1 MYFQFK
7 SHFVLA
13 SASLHVCLL
22 RQPWRPSSITL
33 TSGYVGFLE
42 FQDVDKY
49 LQMYHFNACHKMPH
63 LTQLISA
70 DMEIQK
76 KSEETADGVS
86 RL

>member
-1 MYFQFK
+1 M
-7 SHFVLA
+7 LA

-70 DMEIQK
+70 DMEIQTK
-76 KSEETADGVS
+76 IEEIADGVS